1 MADFDKVILPGME
14 GKIEIKIVGFKIHP
28 GRFTKSFTVTTNDAD
43 SPKVVLKVTGSV
55 KKVLDFTK
63 SLSLSGFANE
73 KLKIET
79 VITNKLQNSIQIT
92 GWHWSKKSRDYD
104 FLAEHIGVKLE
115 AIENG
120 KQYRLETWTRDK
132 VPFGQ
137 YTGDIILETDFAEL
151 PEKKF
156 PFRMVITPDVQV
168 HPNTIIM
175 REMRMQDGVSK
186 NFEKVVSII
195 AARGDSLKILDVIP
209 SREDIT
215 VNLREVRPGKAFS
228 CTISLRPPAESG
240 KYMGSIK
247 FITNYPG
254 YEEIVAQIRGTVR
267 VSSPKE

>member
-14 GKIEIKIVGFKIHP
+14 GKIGIKIVGYKIHP
-28 GRFTKSFTVTTNDAD
+28 GRFTKSFTVTTNDPD
-43 SPKVVLKVTGSV
+43 SPKVIIKVTGLV
-55 KKVLDFTK
+55 KKVFNITK

-73 KLKIET
+73 ELKIET
-79 VITNKLQNSIQIT
+79 VVTNELQNPIQIT
-92 GWHWSKKSRDYD
+92 GWHWNKKSKDYE
-104 FLAEHIGVKLE
+104 FLTEHIGVKLE
-115 AIENG
+115 VIESG
-120 KQYRLETWTRDK
+120 RQYRLKTWTRDE

-137 YTGDIILETDFAEL
+137 YTGDIIVETDFVDL

-168 HPNTIIM
+168 HPNTVIM
-175 REMRMQDGVSK
+175 REMRLQEGTSK
-186 NFEKVVSII
+186 SFEKVVSII

-228 CTISLRPPAESG
+228 CKISLRPPVESG

-254 YEEIVAQIRGTVR
+254 YEEIVTQIRGTVR
-267 VSSPKE
+267 VSSKKK